1 MASKYNVK
9 NSSIYID
16 GSDVPKNKFNLR
28 NSEQIHEIERELI
41 DESYLIFFD
50 ELDENTLFDETYF
63 KDLHKRTFA
72 SLYDW
77 AGIYRDFN
85 MAKGESRFCQGA
97 FVESS
102 SKKIFEELKE
112 DNYLKDFENKPKE
125 EFAKKLAYYKCE
137 LNALHP
143 FFELNG
149 RITRMFFDMIV
160 IFNGYKPI
168 DYSTITPKEY
178 IDCAI
183 DCIQYADCDGFE
195 KIILNGLNKN

>member
-1 MASKYNVK
+1 MASKYQLK
-9 NSSIYID
+9 NNSFYYEGTDI
-16 GSDVPKNKFNLR
+16 PKNKFDIR
-28 NSEQIHEIERELI
+28 DSELIHEIEKELI
-41 DESYLIFFD
+41 EDAYNIFYEELTD
-50 ELDENTLFDETYF
+50 KTILDENYF
-63 KDLHKRTFA
+63 KDLHKRTFV

-77 AGIYRDFN
+77 AGVYRDFN
-85 MAKGESRFCQGA
+85 MAKGESIFCQGA

-112 DNYLKDFENKPKE
+112 DNYLKNFENRPKE

-143 FFELNG
+143 FYELNG

-168 DYSTITPKEY
+168 DYSTITPKQY

-183 DCIQYADCDGFE
+183 DCVQYADETGFE
-195 KIILNGLNKN
+195 NIILNGLIKI